1 MFTTSDAVGRV
12 TWFKPPPV
20 ETVSDHTIVHTNSTQ
35 LRKGSTNVYLNWEFS
50 LTSELNHILT
60 TLKFDGNSVGSILPS
75 GAAATDPSFSS
86 RFNISWVAPLATL
99 IIFNVSTAD
108 EGLFSC
114 ELNTFEGATNKFW
127 KRNIDVSVVGK
138 LIIYLFTS

>member
-35 LRKGSTNVYLNWEFS
+35 LRKGSTNVHLNWEFS

-60 TLKFDGNSVGSILPS
+60 TLKFDDVSVGTILPS
-75 GAAATDPSFSS
+75 GAAATNAAFSS

-127 KRNIDVSVVGK
+127 RRKIDVSVVGK
-138 LIIYLFTS
+138 LIISLFTS